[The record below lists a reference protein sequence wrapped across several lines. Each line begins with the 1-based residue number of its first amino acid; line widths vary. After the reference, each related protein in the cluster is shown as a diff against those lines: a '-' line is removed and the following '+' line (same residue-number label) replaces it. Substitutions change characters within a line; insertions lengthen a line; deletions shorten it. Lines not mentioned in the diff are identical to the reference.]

1 MQVQSA
7 FNRLS
12 DAAAWRVRRLLG
24 DGRVDRAWVAVAR
37 RWRPALKRPVFIGV
51 TGSAGKTTTKE
62 LLFGILSAHRK
73 GVASPGS
80 LNVLPEVAKTV
91 MRVRPNHDFCVVEL
105 SEAAPGVMVEHL
117 GLLSPSIAIV
127 TVVQSDHIT
136 AFGSIDGLAEEMS
149 RLVEALPA
157 SGTAVLN
164 ADDPRVLAM
173 SARCQCNVLTYGVSP
188 QAHLRAEDIT
198 SVWPDRLQMTLLW
211 QGERVPL
218 KTQLCGAHWLAAVL
232 GAVGGALAT
241 GLTLHECVLA
251 MANLP
256 SFEGRMQPVTTLEG
270 VTFIRDDYKAPLW
283 TLDACFDFMK
293 AAQAKRKIIVI
304 GTLSDFGPGTGASKR
319 YADVARVAQETADI
333 TLFVGPWASSVLK
346 ARKPGQA
353 DALRGYTHVRD
364 AVQHLN
370 SITQEGDLVLL
381 KGTNKQDHLHRIIL
395 ARSKEIACWRDDCD
409 RNMFCS
415 ECSERMKPSGAV
427 LLQQHPVM
435 AANVPSTALVT
446 LHDSEQVVV
455 GLGNPAAQYANTPHN
470 IGYAVVD
477 QLAQSFGLEWIAMPG
492 VLFARGGV
500 QGHGICLIKV
510 NANMNLIGAELKK
523 LADGMAFN
531 PAQCILVYDDLDL
544 PLGTV
549 RTRLSGSAGGHRGVA
564 SILEAFQTD
573 GFKRV
578 KVGVGQ
584 TNSSVSKIEYVL
596 KPFDAASG
604 EAVAKAVAVAV
615 ARLLEIAKTH
625 AATKDNTK
633 VL

>member
-24 DGRVDRAWVAVAR
+24 DGRIDRAWVAVAR

-127 TVVQSDHIT
+127 TVVQSDHVT

-149 RLVEALPA
+149 RLVEALPS

-164 ADDPRVLAM
+164 ADDPRVFAM
-173 SARCQCNVLTYGVSP
+173 SARCHCNVLTYGMSP
-188 QAHLRAEDIT
+188 HAQLRAEDIT

-241 GLTLHECVLA
+241 GLTLQECVLA

-256 SFEGRMQPVTTLEG
+256 SFEGRMQPLATPEG

-293 AAQAKRKIIVI
+293 TAQAKRKIIVI
-304 GTLSDFGPGTGASKR
+304 GELSDVVSKK
-319 YADVARVAQETADI
+319 AAKFANAARLSQEVADI
-333 TLFVGPWASSVLK
+333 TVFVGPWASSALK
-346 ARKPGQA
+346 ARRPDVEGN
-353 DALRGYTHVRD
+353 LRMFAHVRD
-364 AVQHLN
+364 AAEFINAISQA
-370 SITQEGDLVLL
+370 GDLILL
-381 KGTNKQDHLHRIIL
+381 KGSVKQDHLHRIIL
-395 ARSKEIACWRDDCD
+395 ARSKDIACWRDDCD

-435 AANVPSTALVT
+435 AANIPSTALVT

-477 QLAQSFGLEWIAMPG
+477 QLAQSLGLEWIAMPG

-523 LADGMAFN
+523 LADEMAFH

-615 ARLLEIAKTH
+615 ARLLEIAKTQ